1 MDATWCARM
10 SQQGKVLII
19 GAAGRMGAALVRRY
33 ARSREVIPFLREHL
47 DALKPESAAPALE
60 KLDFRTVIYTA
71 GITNVDECEINPR
84 GAMLSNVDTPRAIAQ
99 VCAARGAR
107 FIHVSTD
114 YVFKGNDP
122 APRKETDPAEP
133 INVYG
138 RTKLEGERAVL
149 GVSPEFLV
157 LRVSWLFGPDKT
169 SFPDMI
175 LKRAMESDHVEA
187 IADKHSCPTYSED
200 LAAMI
205 EPLLDDP
212 RARGILHLSN
222 SGASSWQ
229 AYGQTVLDLASKAGF
244 KLRTNMVHPISRL
257 SFPGFKAARPEFTSF
272 DTTKFRQLTDMTPR
286 PWEEALE
293 EYLVKKFAH
302 FQAEPAKLS

>member
-33 ARSREVIPFLREHL
+33 ARSREVIPFRREHL
-47 DALKPESAAPALE
+47 DVLQPEHVRPALE

-71 GITNVDECEINPR
+71 GITNVDECETNPR
-84 GAMLSNVDTPRAIAQ
+84 GAALSNTETPRAIAQ

-114 YVFKGNDP
+114 YVFKGDDP
-122 APRKETDPAEP
+122 SPRKETDPAEP
-133 INVYG
+133 INAYG
-138 RTKLEGERAVL
+138 RSKLEGERAVL

-175 LKRAMESDHVEA
+175 LQRAIDTDHVEA

-200 LAAMI
+200 LAAWI

-212 RARGILHLSN
+212 AARGILHLAN

-229 AYGQTVLDLASKAGF
+229 AYGQTVLNLAAKAGY
-244 KLRTNMVHPISRL
+244 KLRTNIVHPISRL
-257 SFPGFKAARPEFTSF
+257 NFPGFIAARPEFTSF
-272 DTTKFRQLTDMTPR
+272 DTAKFRRLTGITPR

-293 EYLVKKFAH
+293 EYVIKKYAL
-302 FQAEPAKLS
+302 FQVDSAKLR